1 MPPFIAVLII
11 LVKPAAIPAALP
23 IGRFDIY
30 PSIPFLSS
38 SRSYRHSVS
47 TVIPFLSSFRFYRH
61 SVLVVIPFL
70 SSSRSCRHPVLAVI
84 PFLPSFRFYRHP
96 VLTVIPAQ
104 AGIRRRFRTPGFH
117 RSDGPPAQPPKTKRY
132 LQGARPFYFLS
143 QPSFRRKPE
152 SGNRSGQALLKRP
165 ATAKPAAFRKIQ
177 RPCSPRRIAPKPRHS
192 SRAVRRRNTL
202 DAGLVRPG
210 SPRLTLTL
218 TEP

>member
-11 LVKPAAIPAALP
+11 LVKPAPIPAALP
-23 IGRFDIY
+23 IGRFDLY

-61 SVLVVIPFL
+61 SVLT
-70 SSSRSCRHPVLAVI
+70 VI
-84 PFLPSFRFYRHP
+84 PFLPSFRSYRHS

-152 SGNRSGQALLKRP
+152 SGNLSGQALLKRP
-165 ATAKPAAFRKIQ
+165 ATAKPAAFRKIE

-192 SRAVRRRNTL
+192 SRAVLRRNTL
-202 DAGLVRPG
+202 DAGQIRPG

-218 TEP
+218 TTAVLPPLLPALG